1 MKSDAVKKGLQQ
13 APHRS
18 LFNALGMTEE
28 EMERPLVGIVC
39 SYNEIVPGHMNLDK
53 IANAVKMGVAM
64 AGGTPIM
71 FPAIAVCDG
80 IAMGHEGMKYSL
92 VTRDL
97 IADSTECM
105 AKAHQFDALV
115 MIPNCDK
122 NVPGLLMAAARLNIP
137 TIFVS
142 GGPMLAGRRVD
153 GKQTCLSSLFEAVG
167 QFNSGKITEEKLKE
181 IEEKENVK
189 IIYCVESGSRAWG
202 FASPDSDYDVR
213 FIYVRNKEDYL
224 KLNKNRDVIE
234 WRLDDVLDINGWDI
248 QKALRLLY
256 KSNPTLFEWS
266 MSPIVYKTTPQWEK
280 ISGIV
285 SQYFLEKTGVYHYL
299 SMAKGNYREYL
310 KTDEVKLK
318 KYFYVIRPI
327 LACKWILDKKT
338 APPMLFSELMNECL
352 DDELKPEINR
362 LLEIKKQT
370 SELGKGKRID
380 VINDYIEK
388 ELAEIEKKADI
399 IENKYNDWEILN
411 KIFLE
416 ILEQ

>member
-1 MKSDAVKKGLQQ
+1 MDISIKMQNVI
-13 APHRS
+13 
-18 LFNALGMTEE
+18 EE
-28 EMERPLVGIVC
+28 
-39 SYNEIVPGHMNLDK
+39 
-53 IANAVKMGVAM
+53 
-64 AGGTPIM
+64 
-71 FPAIAVCDG
+71 
-80 IAMGHEGMKYSL
+80 
-92 VTRDL
+92 
-97 IADSTECM
+97 
-105 AKAHQFDALV
+105 Q
-115 MIPNCDK
+115 
-122 NVPGLLMAAARLNIP
+122 
-137 TIFVS
+137 
-142 GGPMLAGRRVD
+142 
-153 GKQTCLSSLFEAVG
+153 
-167 QFNSGKITEEKLKE
+167 LKE
-181 IEEKENVK
+181 IEENVK
-189 IIYCVESGSRAWG
+189 IIYCVESGSRACG

-256 KSNPTLFEWS
+256 KSNPTLIEWS
-266 MSPIVYKTTPQWEK
+266 MSPMVYKTTPQWEK

-388 ELAEIEKKADI
+388 ELAEIEKKADM
-399 IENKYNDWEILN
+399 IENKYNNWEILN

>member
-1 MKSDAVKKGLQQ
+1 MDISSKMQNVI
-13 APHRS
+13 
-18 LFNALGMTEE
+18 EE
-28 EMERPLVGIVC
+28 
-39 SYNEIVPGHMNLDK
+39 
-53 IANAVKMGVAM
+53 
-64 AGGTPIM
+64 
-71 FPAIAVCDG
+71 
-80 IAMGHEGMKYSL
+80 
-92 VTRDL
+92 
-97 IADSTECM
+97 
-105 AKAHQFDALV
+105 Q
-115 MIPNCDK
+115 
-122 NVPGLLMAAARLNIP
+122 
-137 TIFVS
+137 
-142 GGPMLAGRRVD
+142 
-153 GKQTCLSSLFEAVG
+153 
-167 QFNSGKITEEKLKE
+167 LKE

-189 IIYCVESGSRAWG
+189 IIYCVESGSRAWE

-256 KSNPTLFEWS
+256 KSNPTLIEWS
-266 MSPIVYKTTPQWEK
+266 MSPMVYKTTPQWEK
-280 ISGIV
+280 ISGII

-310 KTDEVKLK
+310 KTDEV
-318 KYFYVIRPI
+318 
-327 LACKWILDKKT
+327 
-338 APPMLFSELMNECL
+338 
-352 DDELKPEINR
+352 KPEINR

>member
-1 MKSDAVKKGLQQ
+1 MDISSKMQNVI
-13 APHRS
+13 
-18 LFNALGMTEE
+18 EE
-28 EMERPLVGIVC
+28 
-39 SYNEIVPGHMNLDK
+39 
-53 IANAVKMGVAM
+53 
-64 AGGTPIM
+64 
-71 FPAIAVCDG
+71 
-80 IAMGHEGMKYSL
+80 
-92 VTRDL
+92 
-97 IADSTECM
+97 
-105 AKAHQFDALV
+105 Q
-115 MIPNCDK
+115 
-122 NVPGLLMAAARLNIP
+122 
-137 TIFVS
+137 
-142 GGPMLAGRRVD
+142 
-153 GKQTCLSSLFEAVG
+153 
-167 QFNSGKITEEKLKE
+167 LKE

-416 ILEQ
+416 TYVPSLKKISFSLNPNIVNELVK